1 MTDVRK
7 VQRGAMSLVN
17 SEKWDVVS
25 ARESDLVVVCQL
37 RLAHIAKEIR
47 P

>member
-1 MTDVRK
+1 MTDIRK

-25 ARESDLVVVCQL
+25 ARESNLVVICQL
-37 RLAHIAKEIR
+37 RLPHVAKYIR